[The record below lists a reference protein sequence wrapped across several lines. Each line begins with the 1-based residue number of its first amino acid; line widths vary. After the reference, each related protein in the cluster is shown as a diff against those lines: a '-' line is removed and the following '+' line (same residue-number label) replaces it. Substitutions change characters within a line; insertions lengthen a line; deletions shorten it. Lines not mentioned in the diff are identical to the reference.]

1 MAKLQQIVVQISNV
15 DSERSVVQYG
25 DGFLPEDQKF
35 IEYKNLSEEN
45 QRIWDSFV
53 TMIESQKP

>member
-25 DGFLPEDQKF
+25 DGFLPEEQKF
-35 IEYKNLSEEN
+35 IEYEKLSEEN
-45 QRIWDSFV
+45 QAIWDSFV
-53 TMIESQKP
+53 TMIGSQKP